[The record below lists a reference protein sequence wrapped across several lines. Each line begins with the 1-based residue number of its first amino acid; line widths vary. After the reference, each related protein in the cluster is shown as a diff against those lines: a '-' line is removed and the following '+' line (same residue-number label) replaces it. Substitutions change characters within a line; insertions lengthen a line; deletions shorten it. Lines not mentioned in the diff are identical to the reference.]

1 MGFFDLTGLDS
12 KLSKSNNPLRR
23 VVVLGLDG
31 LLVVVFG
38 RLGDVL
44 RGTSISILDG
54 FFLDEE
60 TSLSKGS
67 SAISLQN
74 GVVQRQA
81 LMFEEPGSEISLR
94 LQSSSAVKGLSMGP
108 NNTLVGK
115 HSLKT
120 AEKAKKDICALN
132 IKLTNILP

>member
-1 MGFFDLTGLDS
+1 M
-12 KLSKSNNPLRR
+12 SKSNWLLRR

-44 RGTSISILDG
+44 DGVLGLFLDG

-60 TSLSKGS
+60 TSLSNGS
-67 SAISLQN
+67 SASSLQN

-81 LMFEEPGSEISLR
+81 LMFEEPGSEISFR
-94 LQSSSAVKGLSMGP
+94 LQSSSAVNGLSMGP
-108 NNTLVGK
+108 NSTLVGK

-120 AEKAKKDICALN
+120 AEKAKDICALHN
-132 IKLTNILP
+132 KLRKILL